1 MQNCRDE
8 SWQSMA
14 KYCIEVVPNLLRDNS
29 VDNVLTILSRL
40 VNHLP
45 PNAGNFIKWVIEVRR
60 QEEGGSSPS
69 KEANEMPFLKVI
81 LIFHFCCW
89 VSFVPSVQPVNVV
102 CSLAGKD
109 PTANP

>member
-60 QEEGGSSPS
+60 QEEGGSGLS
-69 KEANEMPFLKVI
+69 KEEEERLILKVI
-81 LIFHFCCW
+81 FNLFFSIWDSGSEFSFCL
-89 VSFVPSVQPVNVV
+89 F
-102 CSLAGKD
+102 
-109 PTANP
+109 

>member
-1 MQNCRDE
+1 
-8 SWQSMA
+8 MA
-14 KYCIEVVPNLLRDNS
+14 KYCMEDVPDLLKDES
-29 VDNVLTILSRL
+29 VDNVPALLSRL
-40 VNHLP
+40 VKSLP
-45 PNAGNFIKWVIEVRR
+45 ANAGNLIKWVIEVRR